1 MAPVSLHP
9 SSHPFLTPTRA
20 SDISS
25 WTLSVP
31 ERSSSSSTESI
42 TDAQSRQAAI
52 EAYRQMKAALFSR
65 SLHSNLSRST

>member
-1 MAPVSLHP
+1 MAPASLHQ
-9 SSHPFLTPTRA
+9 SSHPFLTPARA

-25 WTLSVP
+25 WTRSVP

-65 SLHSNLSRST
+65 SLHPNLSRST

>member
-1 MAPVSLHP
+1 MAPVSLHQ

-31 ERSSSSSTESI
+31 ERSSNSSTQS